1 MAQGTWRVDPIEN
14 RKLQLKKEKDGGGGV
29 DPQELRTG
37 SRQQEIEM
45 HKKLYGQ
52 GPGLPAGYGGQRGT
66 EATEF
71 RKAAAFNE

>member
-29 DPQELRTG
+29 DPQELMTG

-45 HKKLYGQ
+45 HKKFL
-52 GPGLPAGYGGQRGT
+52 RI
-66 EATEF
+66 
-71 RKAAAFNE
+71 